1 MSEWLRNIVWK
12 YMIAVAMAMCR
23 SCYAE
28 AVYAL
33 HEWVMYES
41 FVLFAPTGLFGLVQ
55 ISLASGKQN
64 GVEQVYR
71 TAGFKTNQYLQ
82 RAV

>member
-1 MSEWLRNIVWK
+1 MEVYDCGGDGDVQKLL
-12 YMIAVAMAMCR
+12 CR

-41 FVLFAPTGLFGLVQ
+41 FVLFAPTGLLGLVQ
-55 ISLASGKQN
+55 ISPASGKQN

-82 RAV
+82 WAP